1 MIAALILAAAAGAH
15 DGHAGHTGQDAP
27 PPATSAPATYDH
39 HGHDTLTYWMV
50 RIEAEYGRA
59 DDADVWGWDAEAW
72 IGGDTSKFRLTSQ
85 GESHGGALETFE
97 IEALYSV
104 PISDFFEAKAGVRY
118 DIEPEGRAYLTAG
131 VFGLA
136 PYFFETDAALYLSE
150 DGDLSAQL
158 SQEFDLLLSQTLV
171 LTPEVAL
178 EAFAQDVPALGVGA
192 GFSSVTAE
200 LTLRWEITRKF
211 APFVRLEY
219 ARALG
224 ETAGLARAA
233 GRDVEESSL
242 RAGLR
247 VWF

>member
-1 MIAALILAAAAGAH
+1 MIAAFLIAAAAHGGH
-15 DGHAGHTGQDAP
+15 DGAASAPVHAGHD
-27 PPATSAPATYDH
+27 SF
-39 HGHDTLTYWMV
+39 TYWMV
-50 RIEAEYGRA
+50 RLEADWGRA

-72 IGGDTSKFRLTSQ
+72 AGTDARKFRMTTT
-85 GESHGGALETFE
+85 GEGHEGHVETAE

-118 DIEPEGRAYLTAG
+118 DVEPDGRAYLTAG
-131 VFGLA
+131 VIGLA

-150 DGDLSAQL
+150 DGDLSARL
-158 SQEFDLLLSQTLV
+158 TQEFDLLLTQTLV
-171 LTPEVAL
+171 LTPEVEI
-178 EAFAQDVPALGVGA
+178 EASSRDVPELGVGA
-192 GFSSVTAE
+192 GFSSVKAE

-219 ARALG
+219 ERALG
-224 ETAGLARAA
+224 ETAGIARAA
-233 GRDVEESSL
+233 GEDVEETSV

>member
-1 MIAALILAAAAGAH
+1 MIALFLAAAMGAH
-15 DGHAGHTGQDAP
+15 EGHGAP
-27 PPATSAPATYDH
+27 QTAH
-39 HGHDTLTYWMV
+39 EHDQLTYWMV
-50 RIEAEYGRA
+50 RLEADYGRA

-72 IGGDTSKFRLTSQ
+72 IGDDDYKFRLTSQ
-85 GESHGGALETFE
+85 GESHDGAIGSAE
-97 IEALYSV
+97 IQALYSV

-118 DIEPEGRAYLTAG
+118 DIEPDGRAYLTAG

-150 DGDLSAQL
+150 DGDLSIRA
-158 SQEFDLLLSQTLV
+158 SQEFDLRLTQTLI
-171 LTPEVAL
+171 LIPEVEL
-178 EAFAQDVPALGVGA
+178 EAFAQDVPELGVGA

-211 APFVRLEY
+211 APFIRLEY
-219 ARALG
+219 ERALG
-224 ETAGLARAA
+224 ETAGIARAA
-233 GRDVEESSL
+233 GQDVEETSL

>member
-1 MIAALILAAAAGAH
+1 MIAAMLIAAAAHGAH
-15 DGHAGHTGQDAP
+15 DAAPAGAHAGHD
-27 PPATSAPATYDH
+27 SF
-39 HGHDTLTYWMV
+39 TYWMV
-50 RIEAEYGRA
+50 RLEADAGRA

-72 IGGDTSKFRLTSQ
+72 IGTDARKFRLTTT
-85 GESHGGALETFE
+85 GAAHDGHVERAE
-97 IEALYSV
+97 IEALYAV

-118 DIEPEGRAYLTAG
+118 DLEPEGRTYLTAG
-131 VFGLA
+131 VIGLA

-150 DGDLSAQL
+150 DGDLSMRL
-158 SQEFDLLLSQTLV
+158 TQEFDLLLTQTLV
-171 LTPEVAL
+171 LTPEVEI
-178 EAFAQDVPALGVGA
+178 EAFSRDVPELGVGA

-219 ARALG
+219 ERALG
-224 ETAGLARAA
+224 ETAILARAA
-233 GRDVEESSL
+233 GEDVEETSL

>member
-1 MIAALILAAAAGAH
+1 MIALLLAAAMGAH
-15 DGHAGHTGQDAP
+15 DGHD
-27 PPATSAPATYDH
+27 SAPAH
-39 HGHDTLTYWMV
+39 AGHDTITYWMV
-50 RIEAEYGRA
+50 RLDADYGRA

-72 IGGDTSKFRLTSQ
+72 IGGDASKFRLTSE
-85 GESHGGALETFE
+85 GEAYDGTVEKAE

-118 DIEPEGRAYLTAG
+118 DIEPDGRAYLTAG
-131 VFGLA
+131 VIGLA

-150 DGDLSAQL
+150 DGDLSARL
-158 SQEFDLLLSQTLV
+158 TQEFDLLLTQTLV
-171 LTPEVAL
+171 LTPEVEI
-178 EAFAQDVPALGVGA
+178 EAFAQDVPELNVGA

-219 ARALG
+219 ERALG
-224 ETAGLARAA
+224 ETAGRARAA
-233 GRDVEESSL
+233 GEDVEETSL